1 MCAVSYLNTV
11 PLVWGMLHG
20 DQRDVF
26 DLRFALPSEC
36 ADQLAS
42 GEADIGIVP
51 VIEMARQKLD
61 YFRGTGIACHGPV
74 RSILLISKVPFR
86 EIRTLA
92 TDSGS
97 RTSVMLSRMI
107 LQEKFGVEP
116 NLISRVADLAT
127 MLGEADA
134 ALLIGD
140 AALRVDPAALPF
152 ETLDLGGE
160 WTTITGLPMVFA
172 VWAGRKEIIE
182 DRYARA
188 FVDSCRFGLAH
199 MDDIVEYRVRR
210 TWLPRSGGAKIFDGA
225 YRVRTRRARL
235 RRARLISRTSVTFRK
250 AGNQRMMTRAEAI
263 DLYRSDDLIGIGM
276 AADAVRRK
284 LHPEGVV
291 SYIID
296 RNINYTN
303 FCTEYCSFCAF
314 YRPMGHAEGYVHP
327 KEVIFQ
333 KIQETIDLGGT
344 GILMQGGLHP
354 ELKIEWYEDLLRSIK
369 QRFDIWCH
377 CFSAPEIVNIANV
390 SGLSLYD
397 TLSRLRDA
405 GLDSLPGGGAE
416 ILDDEVRH
424 RISRL
429 KSSVNDWI
437 DVHRTCHAVGLRSTA
452 TMMFGT
458 GETIEQR
465 MNHFDIV
472 RQIQEETG
480 GFTAFIPWSFQ
491 RENTS
496 LGRFVKEEAT
506 AVEYLKVLALSRV
519 YLENILNIQSS
530 WVTPGLKTCQL
541 GLRFGGNDVGSIMI
555 EENVVSAAGA
565 HHRATEEELRRLIRD
580 AGFIP
585 KQRDTLYR
593 TYFLN

>member
-1 MCAVSYLNTV
+1 
-11 PLVWGMLHG
+11 
-20 DQRDVF
+20 
-26 DLRFALPSEC
+26 
-36 ADQLAS
+36 
-42 GEADIGIVP
+42 
-51 VIEMARQKLD
+51 
-61 YFRGTGIACHGPV
+61 
-74 RSILLISKVPFR
+74 
-86 EIRTLA
+86 
-92 TDSGS
+92 
-97 RTSVMLSRMI
+97 
-107 LQEKFGVEP
+107 
-116 NLISRVADLAT
+116 
-127 MLGEADA
+127 
-134 ALLIGD
+134 
-140 AALRVDPAALPF
+140 
-152 ETLDLGGE
+152 
-160 WTTITGLPMVFA
+160 
-172 VWAGRKEIIE
+172 
-182 DRYARA
+182 
-188 FVDSCRFGLAH
+188 
-199 MDDIVEYRVRR
+199 
-210 TWLPRSGGAKIFDGA
+210 
-225 YRVRTRRARL
+225 
-235 RRARLISRTSVTFRK
+235 
-250 AGNQRMMTRAEAI
+250 MMTRAEAI
-263 DLYRSDDLIGIGM
+263 DLYRSDDLIAIGM
-276 AADAVRRK
+276 AADEVRRK
-284 LHPEGVV
+284 LHPDGIV

-327 KEVIFQ
+327 KEVIFE

-354 ELKIEWYEDLLRSIK
+354 DLKIEWYEDLLRSIK
-369 QRFDIWCH
+369 SRFDIWCH
-377 CFSAPEIVNIANV
+377 CFSAPEIVNIAKV

-397 TLSRLRDA
+397 TLARLKDA

-437 DVHRTCHAVGLRSTA
+437 DVHKACHKLGLRTTA

-472 RQIQEETG
+472 RQMQEESG

-496 LGRFVKEEAT
+496 LGRFVKEDAT
-506 AVEYLKVLALSRV
+506 AVEYLKMLALSRV
-519 YLENILNIQSS
+519 YLDNILNIQSS
-530 WVTPGLKTCQL
+530 WVTPGLKTCQI